1 MSITDILRKIDG
13 TLLFVLFALAGMGMV
28 AIASATH
35 ANVADA
41 PDRFFFVMRQGIFFL
56 VGFLLALYSL
66 KYDYRIL
73 MKYTK
78 WIYLANGIMLVA
90 VLLFGTSA
98 LGAQRWFQIG
108 PITIQPSEFSKLL
121 MIICLAHFF
130 SVHREGFQ
138 TWKSLVWP
146 IAIMIPPVVLIF
158 LQPDLG
164 TSIIVVVACVG
175 MLYLAGI
182 SPKIV
187 KISALAAAIAAPI
200 AWFFLLHDYQKQR
213 ILVQLSPDIDPY
225 GSGYHIIQS
234 QISIGSGG
242 FIGKGLFEGT
252 QNQLNFL
259 PENHTDFIFS
269 VIGEEMGFVG
279 ALFLLFLYFLLL
291 YRTIVISRVS
301 GDAFGSFMACGIFSM
316 WLTEIFVNIG
326 MTIRVTPVTG
336 IPLPFISY
344 GGSALVVNLLCCGLL
359 MNIYLRK
366 KRQMFN

>member
-13 TLLFVLFALAGMGMV
+13 TLLFVLFALAGMGML

-35 ANVADA
+35 INDPNE
-41 PDRFFFVMRQGIFFL
+41 PDRFYFVVRQGIFFL
-56 VGFLLALYSL
+56 VGFLSAVYSL
-66 KYDYRIL
+66 KYDYRSLI
-73 MKYTK
+73 KYTK
-78 WIYLANGIMLVA
+78 GIYIANFIMLVA
-90 VLLFGTSA
+90 VYLFGTSA

-130 SVHREGFQ
+130 SLHRDGFQ
-138 TWKSLVWP
+138 TWKSLAAP
-146 IAIMIPPVVLIF
+146 ILLMIPPVGLIF

-164 TSIIVVVACVG
+164 TSIIVVAICMG
-175 MLYLAGI
+175 MLYLAGL
-182 SPKIV
+182 SPKIAKQSFFAGILV
-187 KISALAAAIAAPI
+187 APFV
-200 AWFFLLHDYQKQR
+200 WFFLMHDYQR
-213 ILVQLSPDIDPY
+213 ERVLVQFSPEIDSL

-301 GDAFGSFMACGIFSM
+301 GDAFGSFIACGIFSM

-326 MTIRVTPVTG
+326 MTIRVMPVTG

-359 MNIYLRK
+359 MNIYWRK

>member
-13 TLLFVLFALAGMGMV
+13 TLLFVIFALVGMGIV

-35 ANVADA
+35 ANNPDT
-41 PDRFFFVMRQGIFFL
+41 PDRFYFVMRQGIFFL
-56 VGFLLALYSL
+56 VGFSAAVYSL
-66 KYDYRIL
+66 KYDYRLLI
-73 MKYTK
+73 KYTK
-78 WIYLANGIMLVA
+78 WIYLINCLMLLA
-90 VLLFGTSA
+90 VLFFGTSA

-130 SVHREGFQ
+130 STRRDGFQ
-138 TWKSLVWP
+138 TWKSLLP
-146 IAIMIPPVVLIF
+146 LIGIMSIPVGLVYW
-158 LQPDLG
+158 QPDLG
-164 TSIIVVVACVG
+164 TSIIIGAISLG
-175 MLYLAGI
+175 MLYLAGL
-182 SPKIV
+182 SPRIAKQGLLAAV
-187 KISALAAAIAAPI
+187 ISAPL
-200 AWFFLLHDYQKQR
+200 AWFFLLHDYQKER
-213 ILVQLSPDIDPY
+213 IMVQLSPDIDPT

-279 ALFLLFLYFLLL
+279 ALFLLFLFFLLL
-291 YRTIVISRVS
+291 YRTIMISRVS
-301 GDAFGSFMACGIFSM
+301 GDAFGSFIACGIFSM
-316 WLTEIFVNIG
+316 WLAEIFVNIG
-326 MTIRVTPVTG
+326 MTIRVMPVTG